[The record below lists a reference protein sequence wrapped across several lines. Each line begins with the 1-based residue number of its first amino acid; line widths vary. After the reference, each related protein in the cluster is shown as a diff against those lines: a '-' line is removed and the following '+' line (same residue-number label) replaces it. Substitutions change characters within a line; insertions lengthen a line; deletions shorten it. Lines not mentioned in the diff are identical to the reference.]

1 MDIVN
6 NKEKS
11 CGCIIIKDNEVLLVQ
26 HNKGHWGFP
35 KGHVENN
42 ETEMETAVREV
53 KEETNVDVKIID
65 DKRYT
70 MEYVTD
76 KGRDKEVVYFI
87 ANPISTEIKPQEE
100 EIKNIKWVSF
110 SEALEI
116 LSYKNTQ
123 DFFENILNERGL
135 I

>member
-1 MDIVN
+1 MDITN
-6 NKEKS
+6 KKEKA
-11 CGCIIIKDNEVLLVQ
+11 CGCVIIQDGKVLLVQ

-35 KGHVENN
+35 KGHVEKN
-42 ETEMETAVREV
+42 ENEKETAIREV
-53 KEETNVDVKIID
+53 KEETNVDAKIID

-87 ANPISTEIKPQEE
+87 ANPITNEIKPQEE
-100 EIKNIKWVSF
+100 EIKSVKWVSF
-110 SEALEI
+110 SDALKILTYRNTQEFLEEI
-116 LSYKNTQ
+116 LK
-123 DFFENILNERGL
+123 ERGL